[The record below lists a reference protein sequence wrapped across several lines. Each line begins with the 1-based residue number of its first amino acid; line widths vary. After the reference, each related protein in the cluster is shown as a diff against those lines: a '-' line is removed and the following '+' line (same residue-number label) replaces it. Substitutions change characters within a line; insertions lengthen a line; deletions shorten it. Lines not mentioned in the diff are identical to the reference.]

1 MKRFTLFKSY
11 VNLPRNV
18 YILFFADIV
27 NSAGS
32 FVYPFLAMFL
42 ALKLGY
48 SEYYSGF
55 ILTIVIAAE
64 GVGKL
69 IGGKLADWIG
79 RKIVIIVLSALGAG
93 IYIIIAFLKE
103 SITIPYL
110 IILAGFLKSGA
121 MPAINALLTD
131 STTKKNRNDA
141 FSLLYL
147 GHNLGYAVGPLAAG
161 FLFVNH
167 INLIFFIDAITT
179 LIALIPI
186 IFYIKE
192 TLYKRAGLY
201 INNVEIPQSE
211 RAETGN
217 VMKIFFKKPV
227 LYGFALISIIFSF
240 VYSQSAFSLPLF
252 LNELFGE
259 SGAKYFGTLMTV
271 NAVIV
276 ILTTILLT
284 TFMKKINPILNI
296 AIAGILFAVG
306 FGMLYYSRIFAVFI
320 ISTFIWTF
328 GEIINAVNSNVLI
341 ANYSPVTH
349 RGRFNAVIFFISGIG
364 FTIGPLLSGLYIRY
378 FEIRNVWPLNCL
390 LAVLA
395 SMLMLLLFFIEK
407 IRKSAVDPNKL

>member
-1 MKRFTLFKSY
+1 M
-11 VNLPRNV
+11 
-18 YILFFADIV
+18 V

-69 IGGKLADWIG
+69 IGGKLADWVG
-79 RKIVIIVLSALGAG
+79 RKIVIIVLSTLGAA
-93 IYIIIAFLKE
+93 IYIIIAFTKE

-121 MPAINALLTD
+121 MPAINALLID

-147 GHNLGYAVGPLAAG
+147 GHNLGYAIGPLAAG

-167 INLIFFIDAITT
+167 INLIFLIDAITT
-179 LIALIPI
+179 FVALIPI
-186 IFYIKE
+186 IFYVKE
-192 TLYKRAGLY
+192 TFYKKAGPY
-201 INNVEIPQSE
+201 INNVEMPQSE

-259 SGAKYFGTLMTV
+259 RGAKYFGTLMTV

-276 ILTTILLT
+276 ILTTILLI

-296 AIAGILFAVG
+296 AIAGIIFAIG
-306 FGMLYYSRIFAVFI
+306 FGMLYYSRLFAAFI

-328 GEIINAVNSNVLI
+328 GEIIYAVNSNVLI
-341 ANYSPVTH
+341 ANYSPLTH
-349 RGRFNAVIFFISGIG
+349 RGRFNAVIFFIGGIG
-364 FTIGPLLSGLYIRY
+364 LTVGPLLSGFYIGY
-378 FEIRNVWPLNCL
+378 FGIRNVWPLNFL

-407 IRKSAVDPNKL
+407 IKKPEVDTNKL